1 MTKEDTRN
9 MQPAQAFWCSFGDQE
24 IPKELLKPRSKL
36 LSRISSLIRASKAE
50 APVEDDEVHVS
61 HCTKDADNAMSP
73 ELNFYFQLAD
83 RILDS

>member
-9 MQPAQAFWCSFGDQE
+9 TQSPQAFWCSFGDQE

-36 LSRISSLIRASKAE
+36 LSRISSLVRANKAE
-50 APVEDDEVHVS
+50 APVDDGEVHVS
-61 HCTKDADNAMSP
+61 PCAKDADNAMSP

>member
-9 MQPAQAFWCSFGDQE
+9 KQSPQAFWCSFGDQE

-36 LSRISSLIRASKAE
+36 LSRISSLIRADKAE
-50 APVEDDEVHVS
+50 APMDDDGVHAS
-61 HCTKDADNAMSP
+61 PCAKDADKTMSP

>member
-9 MQPAQAFWCSFGDQE
+9 MQSPQAFWWSFGDQE
-24 IPKELLKPRSKL
+24 IPKDLLKPRSKL
-36 LSRISSLIRASKAE
+36 LSRISSLTRANKAE
-50 APVEDDEVHVS
+50 APLDDDRVHVS
-61 HCTKDADNAMSP
+61 PCAKDADKDMSP